1 MIQLVQELVE
11 EALREDALRGP
22 IRDELQDRV
31 FRNRGGDW
39 LEMQARNQ
47 PTNMAL
53 VDAFVARRPGFR
65 FHGGSYGAHLKA
77 IVEAFSE
84 AARHLLK
91 GPTYNI
97 KSPKTGKVRSVP
109 RMAFRIEVTDKFRVD
124 DLEAEIYKDLV
135 RYGLF
140 LRDNRGKSVQ
150 GAMVPRLYLRRLLL
164 PFCVLATSKRDSVP
178 LSCAWFK
185 KLLAEPDLFAREWP
199 GFRGIRS
206 EPVPGQ
212 MILEGV
218 EVGGDLGV
226 EPGYDDIGEEEDDG

>member
-1 MIQLVQELVE
+1 MIQLVQELVD
-11 EALREDALRGP
+11 EALRNDGLNAP

-47 PTNMAL
+47 PTNPAA
-53 VDAFVARRPGFR
+53 VDACIARRPGFR

-91 GPTYNI
+91 GPTYNMTN
-97 KSPKTGKVRSVP
+97 PKTGNVRDVP
-109 RMAFRIEVTDKFRVD
+109 RMAFRIEVTDKFRLE

-140 LRDNRGKSVQ
+140 LRDNRGKSVR

-164 PFCVLATSKRDSVP
+164 PFCVLATSKRDSVQM
-178 LSCAWFK
+178 SCAWFK

-199 GFRGIRS
+199 GFKNIRH
-206 EPVPGQ
+206 EPAPGQ
-212 MILEGV
+212 MVIEGV
-218 EVGGDLGV
+218 GLAELEID
-226 EPGYDDIGEEEDDG
+226 PGYDDISEEEDDDE